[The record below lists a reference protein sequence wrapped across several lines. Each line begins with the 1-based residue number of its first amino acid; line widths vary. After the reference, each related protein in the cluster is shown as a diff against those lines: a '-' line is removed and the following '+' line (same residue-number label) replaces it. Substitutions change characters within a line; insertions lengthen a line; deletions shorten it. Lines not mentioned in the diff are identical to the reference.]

1 MPFGQRLQEVRRK
14 NGMTQEEF
22 AAQLKVSRQAVSKW
36 ESCRGYPEIEKIIF
50 ICNRYGVTMNELFCE
65 EVPLPG
71 REARAPEHP
80 ERRTLKTALSSFF
93 TNLSPENKWV
103 GAGSLLCVT
112 LLLLLCMALP
122 CAVTAEQA
130 DARRVVYLTFDDGP
144 KKDTPELLDALE
156 ALDVPATFFLVGLG
170 VRAFPEYARQIVQAG
185 HAVGCHTMGHA
196 AGAIKKDE
204 DFVLRDIGR
213 FNKMMSEEIEP
224 GFSTDLFRF
233 PGGSSSYKA
242 RIKAKVRDAG
252 YAWFDWN
259 TMTGDAQYS
268 FSSDREMLEYTL
280 GQAHGKDVVILLM
293 HEGKTRTR
301 RILPELVAYFRENG
315 YEFRRLSTGE
325 EDREILSHCG
335 AHFMLPDAEQG
346 GH

>member
-1 MPFGQRLQEVRRK
+1 M
-14 NGMTQEEF
+14 
-22 AAQLKVSRQAVSKW
+22 LK
-36 ESCRGYPEIEKIIF
+36 RG
-50 ICNRYGVTMNELFCE
+50 V
-65 EVPLPG
+65 
-71 REARAPEHP
+71 A
-80 ERRTLKTALSSFF
+80 
-93 TNLSPENKWV
+93 
-103 GAGSLLCVT
+103 

-122 CAVTAEQA
+122 CAAAAEQA

-233 PGGSSSYKA
+233 PGGSSSSKA

-259 TMTGDAQYS
+259 
-268 FSSDREMLEYTL
+268 MLEYTL

-325 EDREILSHCG
+325 EDREILSRCG